1 VGDRGANLFPFFQ
14 ACQTAHTPFLV
25 PGLENQRLQAQENAQ
40 GHVLDEVPN
49 WPTIANRPLHIPA
62 SHGRSARS
70 TVVQLAFG
78 QLTVLPPRFETRCGK
93 EPLSLWAVR
102 VWEEDPPAGEEP
114 LEWILLTSVPT
125 QTLEQGCRA
134 REQV

>member
-1 VGDRGANLFPFFQ
+1 M
-14 ACQTAHTPFLV
+14 
-25 PGLENQRLQAQENAQ
+25 
-40 GHVLDEVPN
+40 LDEVRG
-49 WPTIANRPLHIPA
+49 WPTQARRLLQVPA
-62 SHGRSARS
+62 SHGRTARS

-102 VWEEDPPAGEEP
+102 VWEEDTPIGEEP

-125 QTLEQGCRA
+125 TTLSQAWERVNWYEHCWVVEDYHQGLKTGNSARCR
-134 REQV
+134 VLIG